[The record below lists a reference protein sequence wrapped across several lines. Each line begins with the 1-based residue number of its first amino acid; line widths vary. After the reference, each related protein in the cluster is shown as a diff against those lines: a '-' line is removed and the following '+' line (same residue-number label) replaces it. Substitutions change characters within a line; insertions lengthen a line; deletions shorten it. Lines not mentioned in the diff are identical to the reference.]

1 MTRVTAGVRRRQKH
15 KKILKLAKGYHSAR
29 RRLYKRAKET
39 VLKAGEYAFT
49 GRKDRKRDFRKLWI
63 IRINA
68 ALRERGLKYNTFINK
83 LKKNNILL
91 DRKSLSNLALDKEN
105 FDKLVSSLKK

>member
-1 MTRVTAGVRRRQKH
+1 MTRVTTGVRRRRKH
-15 KKILKLAKGYHSAR
+15 KKILKLAKGYQDAR
-29 RRLYKRAKET
+29 RRIYKVAKET
-39 VLKAGEYAFT
+39 VFKAGEYAFT

-68 ALRERGLKYNTFINK
+68 ALRERGLKYSTFISQ

-105 FDKLVSSLKK
+105 FDKLVDSIKK